1 MVKLADMEIATRI
14 AYRLE
19 ALRNLR
25 RHHEQFPQLELS
37 VRLIDKSATG
47 IHNSR
52 PGSAIAAFEI
62 HPAECI
68 PFLDNAEREMI
79 AQLEALGVTDT
90 SDRLIR
96 TRGR

>member
-25 RHHEQFPQLELS
+25 REHEKFPELELS
-37 VRLIDKSATG
+37 VRLTDKNGTNIAG
-47 IHNSR
+47 R
-52 PGSAIAAFEI
+52 PGRPLAAFEI